1 MNFFD
6 QDNPYENYINS
17 TYPKAVSPYLMN
29 QCINDTYFIQ
39 NSNEN
44 FMRTSE
50 MQNPNLA
57 IALDTIKHSIMDEF
71 EDEMF
76 YTLLLNQAILSEDKE
91 IITSI
96 RDDEMKHNKMLRE
109 IYYNLTGIRLPLST
123 NTNSS
128 KKTPMTYVENLQNA
142 VISETNAAAKYAK
155 ILSAMTDSNN
165 YQSILE
171 ILIDELRHASKY
183 NLLVTR
189 TMHNIMGNKSEE
201 REKDTKFTNI
211 SDIEN
216 KN

>member
-6 QDNPYENYINS
+6 QDNSYENYINN
-17 TYPKAVSPYLMN
+17 TYPKAISPYLMN

-91 IITSI
+91 IISAI

-109 IYYNLTGIRLPLST
+109 IYYNLTGIKLPLPT

-142 VISETNAAAKYAK
+142 VISETNAAAKYSK

-189 TMHNIMGNKSEE
+189 TMHNIMENKSEE
-201 REKDTKFTNI
+201 R
-211 SDIEN
+211 
-216 KN
+216 

>member
-6 QDNPYENYINS
+6 QDNSYENYINN
-17 TYPKAVSPYLMN
+17 TYPKAISPYLMN

-91 IITSI
+91 IISAI

-109 IYYNLTGIRLPLST
+109 IYYNLTGIKLPLPT

-142 VISETNAAAKYAK
+142 VISETNAAAKYSK
-155 ILSAMTDSNN
+155 ILSAMIDSNN

-189 TMHNIMGNKSEE
+189 TMHNIMENKSEE

-211 SDIEN
+211 SDIES

>member
-6 QDNPYENYINS
+6 QDNSYENNINN
-17 TYPKAVSPYLMN
+17 TYPKAISPYLMN

-91 IITSI
+91 IISAI

-109 IYYNLTGIRLPLST
+109 IYYNLTGIKLPLPT

-142 VISETNAAAKYAK
+142 VISETNAAAKYSK

-189 TMHNIMGNKSEE
+189 TMHNIMENKSEE

-211 SDIEN
+211 SDIES

>member
-6 QDNPYENYINS
+6 QDNSYENYINN
-17 TYPKAVSPYLMN
+17 TYPKAISPYLMN

-91 IITSI
+91 IISAI

-109 IYYNLTGIRLPLST
+109 IYYNLTGIKLPLPT

-142 VISETNAAAKYAK
+142 VISETNAAAKYSK

-189 TMHNIMGNKSEE
+189 TMHNIMENKSEE

-211 SDIEN
+211 SDIES

>member
-6 QDNPYENYINS
+6 QDNSYENYINN
-17 TYPKAVSPYLMN
+17 TYPKAISPYLMN

-91 IITSI
+91 IISAI

-109 IYYNLTGIRLPLST
+109 IYYNLTGIKLPLPT

-142 VISETNAAAKYAK
+142 VISETNAAAKYAT
-155 ILSAMTDSNN
+155 AMTSPG
-165 YQSILE
+165 IE
-171 ILIDELRHASKY
+171 P
-183 NLLVTR
+183 
-189 TMHNIMGNKSEE
+189 G
-201 REKDTKFTNI
+201 FTP
-211 SDIEN
+211 
-216 KN
+216 

>member
-6 QDNPYENYINS
+6 QDNSYENYINN
-17 TYPKAVSPYLMN
+17 TYPKDISPYLMN

-91 IITSI
+91 IISAI

-109 IYYNLTGIRLPLST
+109 IYYNLTGIKLPLPT

-142 VISETNAAAKYAK
+142 VISETNAAAKYSK

-189 TMHNIMGNKSEE
+189 TMHNIMENKSEE

-211 SDIEN
+211 SDIES